1 MMMHDRWHNN
11 LVWSLV
17 IGLAPVTRTPAS
29 TGPGERR
36 LEDILAETWSIT
48 NPLTWSKEVISTI
61 NLRGNC

>member
-1 MMMHDRWHNN
+1 MMHDRWHNN
-11 LVWSLV
+11 LVWGLV